1 MRVSD
6 QPDTVTLVASPPPG
20 TPGPTDNAFID
31 DTLASLSRKT
41 PSGTRVVRAA
51 SVRDIDLELGKI
63 LHDDFRG
70 VVRVQIVGHSISGML
85 SLGAS
90 WIPDGEMQ
98 ARAFRY
104 PYHVLDTN
112 PASLGLLA
120 KYVGK
125 ISEVMLVGCNIGSA
139 SSFGYAINGRT
150 LTYTLSEMLR
160 CLVRGADDVVSP
172 NEFDTRGWYTPGP
185 QHRRPKGWRW
195 VESRPPVWTDPGLDP
210 VGGRPANSTLT
221 FEVQRITAS
230 LLPVDLTSRPLD
242 IKPGLRIVCK
252 HVAPDKP
259 RSALPDVTIET
270 DRGPAQ
276 LMCGGRFLKWLDTYY
291 VVEHSPQLSTA
302 LTRRIWH
309 SRAGSHGGGPGD
321 PAVTQASVSG

>member
-1 MRVSD
+1 MRVSE
-6 QPDTVTLVASPPPG
+6 QPDTVTLVAAPPPG
-20 TPGPTDNAFID
+20 TMGPVDNTFID
-31 DTLASLSRKT
+31 DTLRTLSKKT
-41 PSGTRVVRAA
+41 ASGTRVLRVA
-51 SVRDIDLELGKI
+51 SVRDIDIELGKI
-63 LHDDFRG
+63 LHDDFKG
-70 VVRVQIVGHSISGML
+70 DVRVQLVGHSISGML

-90 WIPDGEMQ
+90 WIPDGEMLG
-98 ARAFRY
+98 RAFRY

-172 NEFDTRGWYTPGP
+172 DEFDPHGWYAPRP

-195 VESRPPVWTDPGLDP
+195 IESRPPVWTDPGLDP
-210 VGGRPANSTLT
+210 VGGRPVSTTLT
-221 FEVQRITAS
+221 FEVLRITSS

-259 RSALPDVTIET
+259 HSALPDVTIET
-270 DRGPAQ
+270 DRGSAQ
-276 LMCGGRFLKWLDTYY
+276 LLCGGRFLKWLDTYY
-291 VVEHSPQLSTA
+291 VIEHSQPLSTA
-302 LTRRIWH
+302 LTTRLWRT
-309 SRAGSHGGGPGD
+309 RAD
-321 PAVTQASVSG
+321 DAAVTPASAAG

>member
-1 MRVSD
+1 MRVSE

-31 DTLASLSRKT
+31 DTLATLSKKT
-41 PSGTRVVRAA
+41 PSRTRVVRVA

-90 WIPDGEMQ
+90 WIPDCEML

-160 CLVRGADDVVSP
+160 CLVRGADDVVAP
-172 NEFDTRGWYTPGP
+172 DEFDTRGWYTPGP
-185 QHRRPKGWRW
+185 HHRRPKGWRW

-210 VGGRPANSTLT
+210 VNGRPVSSTLT

-270 DRGPAQ
+270 DRGPAE

-302 LTRRIWH
+302 LTTRIWH
-309 SRAGSHGGGPGD
+309 SRPGSTVDGPGE
-321 PAVTQASVSG
+321 PSVTQASAAG